1 MSQQGP
7 GGYGGGGP
15 YGPPGGGGYGGPPP
29 GGYPPAPPG
38 GYGPPGGQPP
48 GGYGGPPG
56 YGPPGGQPPA
66 GYGPPGYGQPQY
78 GGPPPGGQPPPSK
91 SPLIWVGIG
100 CGVLVLLGA
109 VGGIVSIIV
118 ARRAAD
124 NVEKQI
130 DIAATS
136 VAAGASALSGVTG
149 VTGNAPSTATCAS
162 AIACCKLTVAKTAGA
177 NAPAIEQACSGLA
190 LLSDTQCTAQLDAY
204 KRAAVALGFTCP

>member
-15 YGPPGGGGYGGPPP
+15 YGPPGGGGPAGGGGYGGPPP

-38 GYGPPGGQPP
+38 GYGPPGGQSP

-56 YGPPGGQPPA
+56 AQPPG

-78 GGPPPGGQPPPSK
+78 GAPPPGGQPPPSK

-109 VGGIVSIIV
+109 IGGVVSFIL

-136 VAAGASALSGVTG
+136 VAAGASALSA
-149 VTGNAPSTATCAS
+149 VTGNAASTPACAS

-190 LLSDTQCTAQLDAY
+190 MLSDAQCTAQLDAY
-204 KRAAVALGFTCP
+204 KRAALALGFTCP

>member
-109 VGGIVSIIV
+109 AFGIVSFIL
-118 ARRAAD
+118 ARRATD

-130 DIAATS
+130 ELAAS
-136 VAAGASALSGVTG
+136 GVALGASAVTTPG
-149 VTGNAPSTATCAS
+149 ATPSSVCAKTVACCQ
-162 AIACCKLTVAKTAGA
+162 AIAAKSGSNANLAA
-177 NAPAIEQACSGLA
+177 NACAAYA
-190 LLSDTQCTAQLDAY
+190 NLSDAVCAQQYPALKQTAA
-204 KRAAVALGFTCP
+204 ALGGSCE